1 MSVTSLLSILRN
13 SRLSGA
19 HSVAINSAPNFAD
32 PVVSE
37 NKTKLCCT
45 KPECNDLRMALVFWR
60 DAKWKE
66 IRLSNPFLTHN
77 WVLLDEHI
85 DSLVDKG
92 HIILNAP
99 QVDALLIEKFISW
112 ITDDALT
119 ASLIVLLEQFRKL
132 HWECDKVDITEWQLK
147 RSHLKK
153 DKEDKIET
161 MVHDGDGST
170 YLVHQWQIPNFR
182 TQK

>member
-1 MSVTSLLSILRN
+1 MCGACSAFVCQVDPNTTVGPTTPNECDLITFHLAKLKA
-13 SRLSGA
+13 LSGA
-19 HSVAINSAPNFAD
+19 HSVAINSAINLAD

-37 NKTKLCCT
+37 NKTKLHCM
-45 KPECNDLRMALVFWR
+45 KPECDDLRMALVFWR

-85 DSLVDKG
+85 DSLVNKG

-99 QVDALLIEKFISW
+99 QVDALLIEKLISW

-119 ASLIVLLEQFRKL
+119 ASLIVLLEQFQNHAGK
-132 HWECDKVDITEWQLK
+132 
-147 RSHLKK
+147 
-153 DKEDKIET
+153 
-161 MVHDGDGST
+161 
-170 YLVHQWQIPNFR
+170 
-182 TQK
+182 